1 MINKYNHYF
10 LISLFSLI
18 LVVPLN
24 LSAQGGFAIGGK
36 IGTTGF
42 GIEAAYGLT
51 DVLNIRGSLTGYDF
65 TISYTTDGNDPDVK
79 FDLDSDNTALSILLD
94 YVPFKQGFRI
104 TGGFIHQGPRFRGV
118 GIPVES
124 YTDPQ
129 SGVTIPANQMGSVT
143 IDLDYENKLSPYLGI
158 GFGNPVGRNRVTMSL
173 DAGIIFSGK
182 PTITSRSVGKLAEVL
197 DYDEQELR
205 DNVEKYN
212 VLPLIT
218 IGLSVK
224 LF

>member
-1 MINKYNHYF
+1 MF
-10 LISLFSLI
+10 LAI
-18 LVVPLN
+18 PMH
-24 LSAQGGFAIGGK
+24 LSAQGGFAVGGK
-36 IGTTGF
+36 IGTTGY
-42 GIEAAYGLT
+42 GVEAIYGLT
-51 DVLNIRGSLTGYDF
+51 DVLNIRGSFTAYDF
-65 TISYTTDGNDPDVK
+65 TISYTTDGNEPDVK
-79 FDLDSDNTALSILLD
+79 FDLDSDNTAMSILVD

-104 TGGFIHQGPRFRGV
+104 TGGFIHQGPRFKGV

-124 YTDPQ
+124 YVDPQ

-143 IDLDYENKLSPYLGI
+143 IDLNYEKKLSPYLGI

-173 DAGIIFSGK
+173 DAGLIFSGK
-182 PTITSRSVGKLAEVL
+182 PTITSQSVGKLAEVL
-197 DYDEQELR
+197 EYDEQELR

-218 IGLSVK
+218 VGLSVR